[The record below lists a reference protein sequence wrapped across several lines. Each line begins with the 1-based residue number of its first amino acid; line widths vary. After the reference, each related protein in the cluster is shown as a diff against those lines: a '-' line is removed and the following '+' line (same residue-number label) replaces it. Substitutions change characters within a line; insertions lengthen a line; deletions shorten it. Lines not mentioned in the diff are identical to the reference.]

1 MSFSR
6 ATTPGRRS
14 NFKQLNGLTRVNV
27 GGLVRVGRVVSVW
40 PELEGA
46 DAAAVG
52 RDVGEVA
59 VLAGGEEAL
68 GQTKSGA
75 KVSSRRPVDEG
86 TDVVVRGQGEVGR
99 EL

>member
-1 MSFSR
+1 M
-6 ATTPGRRS
+6 
-14 NFKQLNGLTRVNV
+14 
-27 GGLVRVGRVVSVW
+27 
-40 PELEGA
+40 
-46 DAAAVG
+46 
-52 RDVGEVA
+52 A

-86 TDVVVRGQGEVGR
+86 PDVVVRGQGEVGR